1 MTRFSRPFRLSPC
14 WKRRSERGGELAY
27 LFMNVGG
34 KSNPWA
40 EIKSYFRGI
49 FLNILKGLTS
59 EYGSQSFCLLGV
71 DGWKD

>member
-1 MTRFSRPFRLSPC
+1 MTRFSCPFRLSPC
-14 WKRRSERGGELAY
+14 WKRRNERGGEIAY

-49 FLNILKGLTS
+49 IF
-59 EYGSQSFCLLGV
+59 
-71 DGWKD
+71 

>member
-14 WKRRSERGGELAY
+14 WKRRSERGRELAY

-49 FLNILKGLTS
+49 FLNIRKGLTS
-59 EYGSQSFCLLGV
+59 ECGSQSFRLVGV

>member
-14 WKRRSERGGELAY
+14 WKRRSERDGEIVY
-27 LFMNVGG
+27 LFMNVGE

-49 FLNILKGLTS
+49 IF
-59 EYGSQSFCLLGV
+59 
-71 DGWKD
+71 